1 MFNPHA
7 SVLHSFVSFF
17 SYPPPFFFF
26 CFLHTCFSR
35 AWWTWDVLLLFLGL
49 SIHACSAAQ
58 VIEGKTSSSYIY
70 KLRASINFM
79 ISFVNIER
87 YSNLKFFIFSAA
99 YCSSFHI
106 HIHLFLQIKSL
117 NSYSFWKRENK
128 CIGVYVYMCMVAYYA
143 CSLKIASECNRQ
155 QKALKRSRENWMF
168 LYVSNQGK
176 VEESNSCKDVC
187 HWLCKKCALM

>member
-1 MFNPHA
+1 M
-7 SVLHSFVSFF
+7 
-17 SYPPPFFFF
+17 
-26 CFLHTCFSR
+26 
-35 AWWTWDVLLLFLGL
+35 LLLFLGL

-128 CIGVYVYMCMVAYYA
+128 CIGVYVYMCMIAYYA
-143 CSLKIASECNRQ
+143 CSLKIATECNRQ
-155 QKALKRSRENWMF
+155 QKALKRSREYWMF